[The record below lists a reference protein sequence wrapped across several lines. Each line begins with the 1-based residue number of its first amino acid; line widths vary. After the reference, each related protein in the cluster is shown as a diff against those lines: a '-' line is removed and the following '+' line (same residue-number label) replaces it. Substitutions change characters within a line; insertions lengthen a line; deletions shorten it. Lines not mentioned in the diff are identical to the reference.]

1 MTLSIRLRQ
10 MAENVRP
17 RSNSYIALFA
27 VCLIAALTSACNAAS
42 PQPPAGE
49 TIVYVAVPLSG
60 FRADAGQSALGG
72 VRLAAEEINSNGGLL
87 GRRIVVRAL
96 NDRSENNAALE
107 NAERIRLAL
116 AGGEHIAGL
125 IGHLDSGP
133 TSSAL
138 PLYEEMGIVQ
148 ITPAA
153 GMRALTHRGHT
164 MFFRVNANDSTQAEA
179 AAHFLVHTMTA
190 QRVAVVHSETDY
202 GNSLAASLVENL
214 QALGATTAIQLPV
227 AEGQPDF
234 SETAQQIP
242 SAEADSIFF
251 AGDANTAHDLR
262 ASLLEAK
269 LSLPLLAGDGAFLAA
284 EVDPADP
291 ADPATGAMYVS
302 ALAPSPFVVAG
313 AGWIEAFRDTEY
325 RDPGPFSV
333 NGYMAMQVLAAGVR
347 AADSFLGHEIAQAIR
362 ENESETLLGPLR
374 FKANG
379 DLVDASVWFYKV
391 EDGEFRPIE

>member
-1 MTLSIRLRQ
+1 MNLSIRLRQ

-17 RSNSYIALFA
+17 RSNNYIALFA

-42 PQPPAGE
+42 AQPPTGE

-72 VRLAAEEINSNGGLL
+72 VRLAAAEINSNGGLL

-179 AAHFLVHTMTA
+179 AARFLVHTMTA

-202 GNSLAASLVENL
+202 GSSLAVSIVENL
-214 QALGATTAIQLPV
+214 QGLGATTAIQLAV
-227 AEGQPDF
+227 AEEQPDF
-234 SETAQQIP
+234 SETAQQIQ

-251 AGDANTAHDLR
+251 AGDASAAHDLR

-269 LSLPLLAGDGAFLAA
+269 LNLPLLSGDGAFLAA
-284 EVDPADP
+284 DVDQADP
-291 ADPATGAMYVS
+291 AAGAMYVS
-302 ALAPSPFVVAG
+302 ALAPNPFIVAG
-313 AGWIEAFRDTEY
+313 AGWIEAYRDTEY

-333 NGYMAMQVLAAGVR
+333 NGYIAMQVLAAGVR

-362 ENESETLLGPLR
+362 ESESETLLGPLR

>member
-1 MTLSIRLRQ
+1 MNLSIRLRQ

-42 PQPPAGE
+42 AQPPAGE

-72 VRLAAEEINSNGGLL
+72 VRLAAAEINSNGGLL

-116 AGGEHIAGL
+116 ESGEHIAGL

-138 PLYEEMGIVQ
+138 PLYEEMEIVQ

-179 AAHFLVHTMTA
+179 AARFLVHTMTA

-202 GNSLAASLVENL
+202 GSSLAASLVENL
-214 QALGATTAIQLPV
+214 QALGATTAIQLAV

-234 SETAQQIP
+234 SVTAQQIQ
-242 SAEADSIFF
+242 SAEADSVFF
-251 AGDANTAHDLR
+251 AGDASAAHDLR

-269 LSLPLLAGDGAFLAA
+269 LNLPLLAGDGAFLAA
-284 EVDPADP
+284 DVDQADP
-291 ADPATGAMYVS
+291 AASAMYVS
-302 ALAPSPFVVAG
+302 ALAPSPFLVTG
-313 AGWIEAFRDTEY
+313 AGWIEAYRDTEY

-333 NGYMAMQVLAAGVR
+333 NGYIAMQVLAAGVR
-347 AADSFLGHEIAQAIR
+347 AADSFHGHEIAQAIR

>member
-1 MTLSIRLRQ
+1 

-17 RSNSYIALFA
+17 RSNSYIVLFA
-27 VCLIAALTSACNAAS
+27 ICLVAALTSACNAAS
-42 PQPPAGE
+42 AQPPTGE

-72 VRLAAEEINSNGGLL
+72 VRLAAAEINSNGGLL

-116 AGGEHIAGL
+116 EGGELIAGL

-179 AAHFLVHTMTA
+179 AARFLVHTMTA
-190 QRVAVVHSETDY
+190 QRVAVVHSETEY
-202 GNSLAASLVENL
+202 GSSLAASIVENL
-214 QALGATTAIQLPV
+214 QALGATTAIKLAV
-227 AEGQPDF
+227 AERQPDF
-234 SETAQQIP
+234 SEMAQQIQ
-242 SAEADSIFF
+242 SAEADFVFF
-251 AGDANTAHDLR
+251 AGDASAAHDLR

-269 LSLPLLAGDGAFLAA
+269 LNMPLLAGDGAFLAA

-291 ADPATGAMYVS
+291 ASGAMYIS
-302 ALAPSPFVVAG
+302 ALAPSPFIVAG
-313 AGWIEAFRDTEY
+313 AGWIEAYRDTEY

-333 NGYMAMQVLAAGVR
+333 NGYIAMQVLAAGVR

>member
-1 MTLSIRLRQ
+1 

-17 RSNSYIALFA
+17 RSNSYIALLA
-27 VCLIAALTSACNAAS
+27 VCLVAALTSACNDAS
-42 PQPPAGE
+42 AQPPTGE

-60 FRADAGQSALGG
+60 FRADAGQSTLGG
-72 VRLAAEEINSNGGLL
+72 VRLAAAEINSNGGLL

-116 AGGEHIAGL
+116 EGGEHIAGL

-179 AAHFLVHTMTA
+179 AARFLVHTMTA
-190 QRVAVVHSETDY
+190 QRVAVVHSETEY

-214 QALGATTAIQLPV
+214 QALGATTAIKLAV
-227 AEGQPDF
+227 AERQPDF
-234 SETAQQIP
+234 SEMAQQIQ
-242 SAEADSIFF
+242 SAEADFVFF
-251 AGDANTAHDLR
+251 AGDASAAHDHR

-269 LSLPLLAGDGAFLAA
+269 LNMPLLAGDGAFLAA

-291 ADPATGAMYVS
+291 AAGAMYVS
-302 ALAPSPFVVAG
+302 ALAPSPFTVAG
-313 AGWIEAFRDTEY
+313 AGWIDAYRDTEY

-333 NGYMAMQVLAAGVR
+333 NGYIAMQVLAAGAR

-391 EDGEFRPIE
+391 EDGEFRQIE